1 MIGTYEYPCKTAK
14 EVEFA
19 LKGRKNC
26 EIVAYGDIILP
37 ETIKNKAFRRK
48 IQFIALRRD
57 NNERN

>member
-26 EIVAYGDIILP
+26 EKKRVDRHFKEKQNFCSTNI
-37 ETIKNKAFRRK
+37 
-48 IQFIALRRD
+48 
-57 NNERN
+57 

>member
-26 EIVAYGDIILP
+26 EIVAFGDIILS
-37 ETIKNKAFRRK
+37 ETLKNKAFRRK
-48 IQFIALRRD
+48 VKFIALRRD
-57 NNERN
+57 

>member
-26 EIVAYGDIILP
+26 EIVAYGDIILS
-37 ETIKNKAFRRK
+37 EVLKNKALRRK
-48 IQFIALRRD
+48 VKFIALRRD
-57 NNERN
+57 DNGRN

>member
-1 MIGTYEYPCKTAK
+1 MIGTHEHPCKTAK